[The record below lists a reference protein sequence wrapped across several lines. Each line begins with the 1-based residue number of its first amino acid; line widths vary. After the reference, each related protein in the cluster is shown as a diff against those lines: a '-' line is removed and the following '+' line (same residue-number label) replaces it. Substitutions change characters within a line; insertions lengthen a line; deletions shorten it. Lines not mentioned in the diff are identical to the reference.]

1 MKKLFNWINNKIGS
15 IRNDLIIH
23 AGVSALLFILIFN
36 ILSLFIVSSIALLL
50 WSTFITL
57 SIGLIKEYYIDDI
70 IRGTSA
76 DIKDLYADA
85 VGIIIGVLISIP
97 VLF

>member
-36 ILSLFIVSSIALLL
+36 ILSLFIVSSAALL
-50 WSTFITL
+50 WSIFITL

-70 IRGTSA
+70 IRGTNA